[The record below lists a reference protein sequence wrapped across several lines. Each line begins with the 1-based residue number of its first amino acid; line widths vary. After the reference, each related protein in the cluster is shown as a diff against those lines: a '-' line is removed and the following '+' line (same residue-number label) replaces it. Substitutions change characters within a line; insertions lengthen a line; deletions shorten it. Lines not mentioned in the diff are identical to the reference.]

1 MAIKE
6 HYNNYQPRD
15 YNQPY
20 DLLTPSTVIPEY
32 LVDHNRLELNPD
44 DTLPAWQA
52 RPDLKRVVSLTFRY
66 QPHNTSNAN
75 ARDTLRYGTV
85 ETLFTQHQL
94 WGFETYQEFRDHL
107 AVRDK
112 PLARDT
118 WDQVGYELRTI
129 SCKFLFWV
137 PKGTEHHT
145 EPGCWAITIDQTQ
158 KRSAL
163 VFNDGDIRCYS
174 RLKLGKQNRVVI
186 GKED

>member
-15 YNQPY
+15 YNQQY

-44 DTLPAWQA
+44 DTLPAWQL
-52 RPDLKRVVSLTFRY
+52 RPDLKRVASLTFRY

-85 ETLFTQHQL
+85 ETLFAQHQL

-129 SCKFLFWV
+129 SCRFLFWV

-163 VFNDGDIRCYS
+163 VFSDGDIRCYS

>member
-85 ETLFTQHQL
+85 ETLFAQQ
-94 WGFETYQEFRDHL
+94 
-107 AVRDK
+107 AV
-112 PLARDT
+112 LQARIEWVEARSQVLQT
-118 WDQVGYELRTI
+118 QVGLY
-129 SCKFLFWV
+129 K
-137 PKGTEHHT
+137 
-145 EPGCWAITIDQTQ
+145 
-158 KRSAL
+158 AL
-163 VFNDGDIRCYS
+163 G
-174 RLKLGKQNRVVI
+174 G
-186 GKED
+186 GW